1 MPGEL
6 CNFDQIMIFTL
17 IFFKVRFQIVVYHEL
32 LVKLM
37 QSKNDVKQL
46 DTGLTALPCPIT
58 TPINLTLKFQIQACN
73 NFISIIRGPID
84 MAQAS

>member
-6 CNFDQIMIFTL
+6 YNFDLAHDLHID
-17 IFFKVRFQIVVYHEL
+17 FFFRVRFQIVVYHEL

-37 QSKNDVKQL
+37 QSKKDMNQL

-58 TPINLTLKFQIQACN
+58 TPMNLTFNFSFKLKLVITL
-73 NFISIIRGPID
+73 SL
-84 MAQAS
+84 

>member
-1 MPGEL
+1 
-6 CNFDQIMIFTL
+6 
-17 IFFKVRFQIVVYHEL
+17 
-32 LVKLM
+32 M
-37 QSKNDVKQL
+37 QSKRDVNQL

-58 TPINLTLKFQIQACN
+58 TLMNLTFKFQTKACN